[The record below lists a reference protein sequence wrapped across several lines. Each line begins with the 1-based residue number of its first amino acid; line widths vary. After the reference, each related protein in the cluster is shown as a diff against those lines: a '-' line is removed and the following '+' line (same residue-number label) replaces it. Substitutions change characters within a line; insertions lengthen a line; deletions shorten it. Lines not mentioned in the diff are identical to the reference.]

1 MTDDPKPSVKIKD
14 VTKILICILVFLLL
28 LILKIFLAISE
39 LKFMITNLL
48 ASVVP
53 LLLFLSFLFFLN
65 LCGSRAF
72 SILFYFNTLQF
83 SFCLLDCFYV
93 TVSIQQHCCK
103 HFYMSK

>member
-1 MTDDPKPSVKIKD
+1 MIDDPKPSVKKITD

-28 LILKIFLAISE
+28 LILKKIVLAISE

-53 LLLFLSFLFFLN
+53 LLLFFFFN

-72 SILFYFNTLQF
+72 SILFYFNMLQF
-83 SFCLLDCFYV
+83 SFCRLDCFYV